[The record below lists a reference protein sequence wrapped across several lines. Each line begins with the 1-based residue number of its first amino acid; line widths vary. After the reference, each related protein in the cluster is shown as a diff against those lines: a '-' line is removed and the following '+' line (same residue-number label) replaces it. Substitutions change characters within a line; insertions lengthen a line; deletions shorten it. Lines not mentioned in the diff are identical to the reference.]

1 MFNLGTRA
9 FFVTSAVTFVFG
21 LAYAFNSSDV
31 GGFAL
36 LLCASFAAAFLG
48 AVSLAATGTADRF
61 ALAGVQDLRSGR
73 APSSSAVPILVA
85 AGLGVT
91 ALGTALG
98 VAAYVGGLIVV
109 AVGGVGWFMASWR
122 EHPDHVVALRPRVAD
137 RFSLPYGMPIAV
149 TALIAVIAISISRI
163 LLSVSKNT
171 ATAVALALA
180 LVIFGGGFVVAS
192 RPKLDRK
199 LLTGL
204 VVVALGAVITLGIVG
219 VSNGERKFGEHEKG
233 ATAPEKGATAPE
245 NGATAHTTETTAAK

>member
-9 FFVTSAVTFVFG
+9 FFATSAVTFVFG

-31 GGFAL
+31 GGFTL

-61 ALAGVQDLRSGR
+61 TLAGVQDLRSGR
-73 APSSSAVPILVA
+73 APSSSAVPMLVA

-98 VAAYVGGLIVV
+98 VAAYVGGLVVV

-122 EHPDHVVALRPRVAD
+122 EHPDHVAALRPRVAD
-137 RFSLPYGMPIAV
+137 RFSLPFGMPIAV

-163 LLSVSKNT
+163 LLSVSKNS
-171 ATAVALALA
+171 ATVVAIALAI
-180 LVIFGGGFVVAS
+180 VIFGAGFVVAS

-204 VVVALGAVITLGIVG
+204 IVVALGAVLTLGIVG
-219 VSNGERKFGEHEKG
+219 LTKGERKFGEHEKG
-233 ATAPEKGATAPE
+233 AAVE
-245 NGATAHTTETTAAK
+245 HTTETTAAK